1 MFKKLLLFI
10 LVSFGLSTEW
20 GGSVSVR
27 TPNDNIHPLDYEYSI
42 KLEDTDGKLKYL
54 FKRDWERELG
64 TKYIDDVINFQHSII
79 KYFYY
84 GVDYINKESKNIDY
98 ITYNVGAD
106 IGYFKA
112 GVSFKE
118 VEEGRFDPLLNLGL
132 SAKADKKDL
141 DNNPTISYIISVSV
155 KSNMYDDNIINAK
168 SEIKKWLTQKVNI
181 FALYKH
187 EYYNEKEDFQFKV
200 GIGVKL

>member
-1 MFKKLLLFI
+1 MFKKLLLLT

-20 GGSVSVR
+20 GTSFSVR
-27 TPNDNIHPLDYEYSI
+27 TANDDSQPLDYEFSI

-64 TKYIDDVINFQHSII
+64 TKYIDDVVNFQHSII
-79 KYFYY
+79 PYVYY
-84 GVDYINKESKNIDY
+84 GVDYVNKESKNIDY

-112 GVSFKE
+112 GASFQEIDEKWS
-118 VEEGRFDPLLNLGL
+118 PLLNLGL
-132 SAKADKKDL
+132 SAKADIKDL
-141 DNNPTISYIISVSV
+141 DNIPKLSYIISVSV
-155 KSNMYDDNIINAK
+155 KSNILDNNIINAK
-168 SEIKKWLTQKVNI
+168 FEVKKWLSKKVNI
-181 FALYKH
+181 FGLYKH

-200 GIGVKL
+200 GLGIKL